1 MKQTISIAVIL
12 IILFFSSCKNK
23 QKVDTI
29 ITNAHIYTINENNDT
44 AQSIAISN
52 GTISAVGSNDYILN
66 HYQSDSI
73 VDLNGKY
80 VYPAFADAHAHFWGL
95 AKFLGECNL
104 YGTTSV
110 SEIIQRLKIFHQ
122 QNKDRLWIIG
132 RGWDQ
137 NLFSDKSLPTK
148 EALDS
153 VFADIPVCL
162 IRVDGHAIWT
172 NSKAIE
178 LANINSKAK
187 IEGGEILLNKNSE
200 PSGIFL
206 DNATSL
212 IEKHIPDI
220 PYSTMIKLLQ
230 KADTIC
236 QQNHL
241 QYIHDAGLDLHQI
254 LLLDSLIEHHLIKTK
269 IYAMA
274 SLTKENLNYFLKH
287 GFINKDNFKVR
298 SFKIYADGALGSRG
312 ALLKQKYADLKN
324 DKTASQQKNDY
335 GLLLISTDS
344 LKKCLSLLYKN
355 NFQVCTHAIGDSANK
370 LVLQLYA
377 ELLKPQDDKRWRIE
391 HAQIVDT
398 ADLWYFKKYKILPS
412 VQPTHAISDKSW
424 AIQRLGK
431 DRICFAYSYQSLWK
445 QNNILPLGTDFP
457 VEDVSPFKTFFAAVF
472 RCDYD
477 LKDTTVF
484 RPEEK
489 LTRLQTLRGMTIDAA
504 YAAFLEKETGSIE
517 VGKKA
522 EFTILDF
529 DLMTISKEQLSQ
541 YIKSQSN

>member
-1 MKQTISIAVIL
+1 
-12 IILFFSSCKNK
+12 
-23 QKVDTI
+23 
-29 ITNAHIYTINENNDT
+29 
-44 AQSIAISN
+44 
-52 GTISAVGSNDYILN
+52 
-66 HYQSDSI
+66 
-73 VDLNGKY
+73 
-80 VYPAFADAHAHFWGL
+80 
-95 AKFLGECNL
+95 
-104 YGTTSV
+104 
-110 SEIIQRLKIFHQ
+110 
-122 QNKDRLWIIG
+122 
-132 RGWDQ
+132 
-137 NLFSDKSLPTK
+137 
-148 EALDS
+148 
-153 VFADIPVCL
+153 
-162 IRVDGHAIWT
+162 
-172 NSKAIE
+172 
-178 LANINSKAK
+178 
-187 IEGGEILLNKNSE
+187 
-200 PSGIFL
+200 
-206 DNATSL
+206 
-212 IEKHIPDI
+212 
-220 PYSTMIKLLQ
+220 
-230 KADTIC
+230 
-236 QQNHL
+236 
-241 QYIHDAGLDLHQI
+241 
-254 LLLDSLIEHHLIKTK
+254 
-269 IYAMA
+269 MA

-344 LKKCLSLLYKN
+344 LKKVLSLLYKN
-355 NFQVCTHAIGDSANK
+355 DFQVCTHAIGDSANK

-398 ADLWYFKKYKILPS
+398 ADLWYFKQYKILPS

-457 VEDVSPFKTFFAAVF
+457 VEDVSPLKTFYAAVF

-522 EFTILDF
+522 KFTILDF
-529 DLMTISKEQLSQ
+529 DLMTISKEKLSQ